1 MYVLARLLDGGVRAI
16 TIQLTCRTV
25 GRDRLGHCVRPSRY
39 SRCIYRRPYRRSD
52 LWRDCVMVGGYHVSN
67 GLCGCFKINL
77 AQLAVELV
85 EYTASYVSVAAH

>member
-1 MYVLARLLDGGVRAI
+1 
-16 TIQLTCRTV
+16 
-25 GRDRLGHCVRPSRY
+25 
-39 SRCIYRRPYRRSD
+39 
-52 LWRDCVMVGGYHVSN
+52 MVGGYHVSN